1 MKNLGTYGQGK
12 SYIQFKWKELTVKR
26 KESKIKISDELC
38 AVKFK
43 AIDRTQLA
51 LIIREF
57 RAAQINLRRTKGIMQ
72 NPNAARDL
80 SFEYIAFRNP
90 ECKIVT
96 YQKNKKRAPYIKEYK
111 FNWRIKGHVTTQQL
125 QRIMKRKDA
134 IK

>member
-12 SYIQFKWKELTVKR
+12 SYIQFKWKELTIK
-26 KESKIKISDELC
+26 KSAMKIADELHT
-38 AVKFK
+38 VKFRT
-43 AIDRTQLA
+43 IDRTQLA
-51 LIIREF
+51 LIIRAF
-57 RAAQINLRRTKGIMQ
+57 RAAQLNLRRANGIIQ

-80 SFEYIAFRNP
+80 SFEYIAFQNP
-90 ECKIVT
+90 DCKIAT
-96 YQKNKKRAPYIKEYK
+96 YQKNKKSVPYIKEYK